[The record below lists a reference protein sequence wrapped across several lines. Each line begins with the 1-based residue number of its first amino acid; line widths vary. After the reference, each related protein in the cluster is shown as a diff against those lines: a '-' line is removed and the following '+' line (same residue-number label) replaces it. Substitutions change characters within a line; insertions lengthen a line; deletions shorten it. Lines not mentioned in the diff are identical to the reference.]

1 LKKAF
6 AFLFYLW
13 NLRLQNQTMG
23 RIFEKRKHKMFA
35 RFDKMAKAFSRLGK
49 EIAMAVKQSGPLTEN
64 NPRLRAAIQTAKGVN
79 MPKDRIDAAILR
91 ASSKADKDYEE
102 IVYEGYGPFGV
113 AILCETAT
121 DNINRT
127 VANIRAIFSKGDG
140 SLGKTGSLD
149 FIFSRK
155 GVFKIKDSGI
165 DPEELELDLI
175 DAGLEELF
183 TDPEEGVIIIYTA
196 LGDYS
201 TMQRTLESKGL
212 NVLSSELERIPQ
224 SFAEGLTEE
233 QENEILELVEKLEED
248 DDVQRVY
255 HNMK

>member
-1 LKKAF
+1 
-6 AFLFYLW
+6 
-13 NLRLQNQTMG
+13 
-23 RIFEKRKHKMFA
+23 MFA
-35 RFDKMAKAFSRLGK
+35 RFDRMAKAFSRLGK
-49 EIAMAVKQSGPLTEN
+49 EIAIAVKQAGPIPEN

-79 MPKDRIDAAILR
+79 MPKDRIEAAIKR
-91 ASSKADKDYEE
+91 ASSKDEKDYEE
-102 IVYEGYGPFGV
+102 IVYEGYGPYGV

-140 SLGKTGSLD
+140 ALGKTGSLD

-155 GVFKIKDSGI
+155 GVFKIKADGI

-183 TDPEEGVIIIYTA
+183 TDEEEGTIIIYTA
-196 LGDYS
+196 FQDYAM
-201 TMQRTLESKGL
+201 MQKTLEAKGL
-212 NVLSSELERIPQ
+212 NVISSELERIPQ

-233 QENEILELVEKLEED
+233 QENEILELVEKFEED
-248 DDVQRVY
+248 DDVQKVY
-255 HNMK
+255 HNMR